1 MLQQFLDVSK
11 IYYDPKVKDKEELFA
26 LLSSRALEE
35 GWITSAEQMTGG
47 VKDKEEAGTVEL
59 KPHIV
64 LPHARGA
71 YVRQLFVLMAYFPGG
86 LAYEGAK
93 GRKAEVVF
101 FIGVP
106 EGDQN
111 YLKLLA
117 SISRLIS
124 SDDFVT
130 AVKRAEIRDDI
141 LFAIKKHSLQIT
153 VEEKK
158 TKKFIII
165 LSLNESIEEARIS
178 SFFTEIGVGLLTEL
192 QGRNIGNSLGLM
204 SYFSAM
210 GFGKARGQYNKT
222 YLGVTDDEKGAAQL
236 YALLKQAGIDLDE
249 NGKGTLMQFSAWDI
263 YGGYP
268 EDIF

>member
-1 MLQQFLDVSK
+1 MLQQYLDVSK
-11 IYYDPKVKDKEELFA
+11 IFFDPKVKDKEELFE
-26 LLSSRALEE
+26 LFSSKALEE
-35 GWITSAEQMTGG
+35 GWITSVESMKQG
-47 VKDKEEAGTVEL
+47 VMEKEAAGTVEL

-64 LPHARGA
+64 LPHARGD
-71 YVRQLFVLMAYFPGG
+71 YVKQLFVLMAYFPRG

-93 GRKAEVVF
+93 GRKAEIVF
-101 FIGVP
+101 YIGIP

-124 SDDFVT
+124 SDEFVD
-130 AVKRAEIRDDI
+130 AVKRAEVRDDI
-141 LFAIKKHSLQIT
+141 LFAIKKHSLHVT

-158 TKKFIII
+158 TKKFFII
-165 LSLNESIEEARIS
+165 LSLNEAVEEARIS

-192 QGRNIGNSLGLM
+192 QGRNIGTSLGLM
-204 SYFSAM
+204 SYFSVM

-222 YLGVTDDEKGAAQL
+222 YIGATDNEKGAAQL

-249 NGKGTLMQFSAWDI
+249 NGKGTLVQFSAWDI